1 MTMIMSLSQSLSIP
15 GVSKWLRG
23 SIRRRRNEEE
33 MEIQDKC
40 QMFPSVMLLAASYPC
55 CIMKFFSVEE
65 KNYSIIM

>member
-40 QMFPSVMLLAASYPC
+40 QMFPSAMVAASYPC
-55 CIMKFFSVEE
+55 GIMKFFSVEE
-65 KNYSIIM
+65 KNHSVIM